1 MRWTN
6 RNRFAPSQE
15 EAVSAE
21 ICPMLHMRREL
32 ANSFEELCEIL
43 HEGLQCIVMNTVTD
57 IFEFSRRRFTSFVV
71 WIV

>member
-1 MRWTN
+1 M
-6 RNRFAPSQE
+6 Q
-15 EAVSAE
+15 E

-71 WIV
+71 QIV